1 LNGDA
6 EIFFCKAYDKM
17 GLSEKEKYAMAS
29 PQNITISLPENLL
42 KRVRQVASERN
53 RTIENTIID
62 VLQLLVGTSDEAL
75 DTQLSLLET
84 TSDEQLWS
92 IAQLSLSASDYERL
106 RALIEKG
113 RNEPLLRE
121 DERELDQLSEMSEY
135 WMVLRSKAL
144 AILKQRGHNVEH
156 FVTQAH

>member
-1 LNGDA
+1 
-6 EIFFCKAYDKM
+6 M